1 MPNEITFTAK
11 LAASKSSTSVGSL
24 LQSFQVDMTG
34 SQMCH
39 INPEITTTAAALSC
53 APVDQTARYHLWIRN
68 TDETNEVQVSFN
80 GGTTYPLV
88 ILPQMTMGPVTVAA
102 SQTLWLD
109 AQVATCTCEVIAV
122 EI

>member
-1 MPNEITFTAK
+1 MANEITFTAK
-11 LAASKSSTSVGSL
+11 LAASKSSVSVGSL

-34 SQMCH
+34 SQMH
-39 INPEITTTAAALSC
+39 HTDPEITTTAAALSC
-53 APVDQTARYHLWIRN
+53 SPVDQTARYHLWIRN
-68 TDETNEVQVSFN
+68 VDETNEVLVSFN
-80 GGTTYPLV
+80 GGSTWPIV
-88 ILPQMTMGPVTVAA
+88 ILPKMTMGPITVAA